1 MKVIGHF
8 VDEMF
13 FTDEK
18 TLSTLGKNVG
28 ENGSLEVGYRYKIK
42 SESDFI
48 IRFSVFIQ
56 NPIPRKMYLSMNVIL
71 DLEENITD
79 AFKKSK
85 QHRDEAA
92 KLAYPYLETF
102 ILGYFSLSGYGAIS
116 IPSIDTLISNKNS
129 KG

>member
-18 TLSTLGKNVG
+18 TFGILGKKVG
-28 ENGSLEVGYRYKIK
+28 ENGSLEVGYKFKIK

-56 NPIPRKMYLSMNVIL
+56 NEIPRKMYLSMNVIL
-71 DLEENITD
+71 DLDENITD

-85 QHRDEAA
+85 QRRDEAV

-116 IPSIDTLISNKNS
+116 IPSIEALISNGKN
-129 KG
+129 KE

>member
-18 TLSTLGKNVG
+18 TLSILGKNPG
-28 ENGSLEVGYRYKIK
+28 ENGSIELGYRYKIK
-42 SESDFI
+42 TESDFI

-56 NPIPRKMYLSMNVIL
+56 NQIPRKMYLSMNVIL
-71 DLEENITD
+71 DLEETITD

-116 IPSIDTLISNKNS
+116 IPSIDILISNKNNQE
-129 KG
+129 

>member
-8 VDEMF
+8 IDEMF

-18 TLSTLGKNVG
+18 TFGILGKKLG
-28 ENGSLEVGYRYKIK
+28 KDGSLEVGYKYKIK

-48 IRFSVFIQ
+48 IRFSVVIQ
-56 NPIPRKMYLSMNVIL
+56 NEIPRKMYLSMNVIL

-116 IPSIDTLISNKNS
+116 IPSIETVLSKRNNKE
-129 KG
+129 

>member
-18 TLSTLGKNVG
+18 TFGILGKKLS

-42 SESDFI
+42 SDSDFI

-56 NPIPRKMYLSMNVIL
+56 NEMPRKMYVSMNVVL

-79 AFKKSK
+79 TFKKSK

-116 IPSIDTLISNKNS
+116 IPSIETVLSNKNN
-129 KG
+129 KE